1 METPELGT
9 GRPVVEPEQWLAEQ
23 AQRPDALEASLADG
37 SVRLL
42 LLPGHVSSHAALE
55 VLIGE
60 RDGDDL
66 PWHPADWLE
75 TQDAWWIRRD
85 AIVALRIV
93 SGGKPTVETA

>member
-1 METPELGT
+1 
-9 GRPVVEPEQWLAEQ
+9 VAEPEQWLAEQ
-23 AQRPDALEASLADG
+23 AERPDALEASLTDG

-42 LLPGHVSSHAALE
+42 LLPDHVSTHAALE

-66 PWHPADWLE
+66 PWQPAEWLE
-75 TQDAWWIRRD
+75 TQDASWIRRD

-93 SGGKPTVETA
+93 AGGRTVVDTA